1 MVWALDMDDF
11 SGSFCNQG
19 QYPLIKTLQLEL
31 GESGARAQRRNS
43 WTVSSSPPE
52 LWVPAPSQEVTLP
65 QHCDFTNVTHPSGL
79 RKLLKQ
85 LSFNTLLS
93 L

>member
-1 MVWALDMDDF
+1 MD
-11 SGSFCNQG
+11 G
-19 QYPLIKTLQLEL
+19 IKL
-31 GESGARAQRRNS
+31 
-43 WTVSSSPPE
+43 PPE

>member
-31 GESGARAQRRNS
+31 SEYGARDQRQNS
-43 WTVSSSPPE
+43 GVGYEPPS
-52 LWVPAPSQEVTLP
+52 LNCRSRLLQ
-65 QHCDFTNVTHPSGL
+65 
-79 RKLLKQ
+79 RK
-85 LSFNTLLS
+85 
-93 L
+93 